1 MNLSELVPG
10 PPISCGLTAT
20 AQEVARLMEAEHVG
34 SIAVMD
40 DEQFVGLVTD
50 RDMVQ
55 LVANATDFGVPV
67 STFMTEQPDTVDI
80 DTEVADAADWL
91 NATGYRHLPVT
102 RNGRLIGMISI
113 KDLLWAIA
121 GQ

>member
-10 PPISCGLTAT
+10 PPISCSPTTTAK
-20 AQEVARLMEAEHVG
+20 AAARLMEAEHVG
-34 SIAVMD
+34 SIAVID
-40 DEQFVGLVTD
+40 DDQFVGLVTD

-55 LVANATDFGVPV
+55 LVANATDANVPV
-67 STFMTEQPDTVDI
+67 STFMTQQPDTVDI
-80 DTEVADAADWL
+80 DTEVEDAADWL

-102 RNGRLIGMISI
+102 RNGKLIGMISI